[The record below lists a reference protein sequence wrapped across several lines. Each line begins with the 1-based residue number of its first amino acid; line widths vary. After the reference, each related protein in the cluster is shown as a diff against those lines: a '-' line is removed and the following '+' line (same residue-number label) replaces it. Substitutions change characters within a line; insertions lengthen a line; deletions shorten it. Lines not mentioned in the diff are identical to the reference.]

1 MSLNT
6 IVCPAATCV
15 EKRARDDDA
24 PAELL
29 RAESVSELAQV
40 ATKSP
45 TGAVPP
51 VVDALAAPL
60 RRRVLRRMPVTRF
73 DADRRKAAIRE
84 FDRVLV
90 ADGIDLPTV
99 ADIVHAFAFMIGDMR
114 DRLHKVDTAV
124 IEAVDNH
131 PVAHRLVMDE
141 AAAYY
146 EVTPWCTCPHC

>member
-15 EKRARDDDA
+15 EKRVRDDDA

-29 RAESVSELAQV
+29 RAESVSELAR
-40 ATKSP
+40 AAFKC
-45 TGAVPP
+45 G
-51 VVDALAAPL
+51 VDALAAPL
-60 RRRVLRRMPVTRF
+60 RRRRMPVTRF
-73 DADRRKAAIRE
+73 DAARRKAAIRE

-90 ADGIDLPTV
+90 ADGIHPSTI
-99 ADIVHAFAFMIGDMR
+99 ADIVHAFAFAIGDMR
-114 DRLHKVDTAV
+114 EGLNKVDLAV

-131 PVAHRLVMDE
+131 PVAHRLVMKE
-141 AAAYY
+141 TAMYY